1 MDSPSD
7 AQRSAAL
14 ADRIDAVLPQTQ
26 CTRCGF
32 DGCHPYAEAIAA
44 AEAGID
50 RCPPGG
56 EVGVVR
62 LAALTGLPVVPLDAS
77 RGVPGVLRVAWIDA
91 AVCIGC
97 TKCLQACPVDAIIG
111 ASRRMHTVVADACTG
126 CDLCVAP
133 CPVDCIEMRPAL
145 DADGH
150 PRSWTEADAVLARER
165 HRRRRSRL
173 ARVRADNDERLARKA
188 LGKLEAMAAQP
199 DDGQTRRKR
208 AIVEAALAR
217 ARERAAAR

>member
-7 AQRSAAL
+7 APRAAAL

-32 DGCHPYAEAIAA
+32 DGCRPYAEAIAA

-56 EVGVVR
+56 EAGVVR

-77 RGVPGVLRVAWIDA
+77 RGVPGALRVAWIDA
-91 AVCIGC
+91 SVCIGC
-97 TKCLQACPVDAIIG
+97 TKCLQACPVDAIVG
-111 ASRRMHTVVADACTG
+111 ANRRMHTVVADACTG
-126 CDLCVAP
+126 CDLCLAP

-145 DADGH
+145 DADGR
-150 PRSWTEADAVLARER
+150 PRAWTDADAALARER
-165 HRRRRSRL
+165 TLRRRSRL
-173 ARVRADNDERLARKA
+173 ARVRAANDERLARKA
-188 LGKLEAMAAQP
+188 LGKLETMAAQP
-199 DDGQTRRKR
+199 DDDQTRRKR